1 MSYLPEHSDLEDL
14 TADDHSQYLLLT
26 AGSTRPLTG
35 NLFIHP
41 PAGGST
47 IYLGDYAGDDYGVVQ
62 NNATSLD
69 LFSVRG
75 SGPALVTIDPGPLDN
90 TSESLIA
97 MFRNADTVGTR
108 HLILYLGDG
117 TATQQHTFNSGT
129 GDVDLCQQAGEL
141 TVGGSVV
148 LPTRTVTSSTDTPTG
163 RDHVILCDATSNTV
177 TINLPT
183 AVGIE
188 GRVYN
193 IKAINVDNAV
203 TVDANGTEEIDGSAT
218 AITLALMEV
227 ITIQSDGSNWW
238 II

>member
-1 MSYLPEHSDLEDL
+1 MTGDLYIEVSSAPSRVVLNSD
-14 TADDHSQYLLLT
+14 
-26 AGSTRPLTG
+26 G
-35 NLFIHP
+35 
-41 PAGGST
+41 
-47 IYLGDYAGDDYGVVQ
+47 YAGEETVFDGRAGILRIRQ
-62 NNATSLD
+62 SSTSSAKIL
-69 LFSVRG
+69 VNPEP
-75 SGPALVTIDPGPLDN
+75 SGANDAYVNFFDETDVSG
-90 TSESLIA
+90 TCA
-97 MFRNADTVGTR
+97 FR
-108 HLILYLGDG
+108 IYDG
-117 TATQQHTFNSGT
+117 ASSPSIQHTFNAGT
-129 GDVDLCQQAGEL
+129 GNVDLCQQAGEL

-188 GRVYN
+188 GRIYN